1 MSSKGRAGTEALSAG
16 KRRAARK
23 EGKGKTWIL
32 WVLAGY
38 LAALLVFTFLSNQI
52 LQASVPHVKVYEVR
66 SDYFGDTLYNKVVP
80 ISAVTYDANGNACVF
95 ELVERNTPLGKR
107 YYLNKVGALV
117 LEQDIRKKTCAIDSA
132 IGFQGKVIEIKG
144 EEYKDGD
151 IVVPLM
157 EEEP

>member
-1 MSSKGRAGTEALSAG
+1 MNSKGRAGTEALSGG
-16 KRRAARK
+16 KRYSARR
-23 EGKGKTWIL
+23 EGKKKTWIL
-32 WVLAGY
+32 WVLVGY

-52 LQASVPHVKVYEVR
+52 LQASVPHVKVHEAR

-117 LEQDIRKKTCAIDSA
+117 LEKDIRKKTCAIDSA
-132 IGFQGKVIEIKG
+132 IGFQGKVIEIQG
-144 EEYKDGD
+144 EYKDGD

-157 EEEP
+157 EAEP